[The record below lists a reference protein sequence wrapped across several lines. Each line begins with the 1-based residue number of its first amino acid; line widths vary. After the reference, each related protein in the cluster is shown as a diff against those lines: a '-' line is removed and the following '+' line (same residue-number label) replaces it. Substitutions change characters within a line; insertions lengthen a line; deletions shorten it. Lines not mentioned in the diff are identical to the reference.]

1 MSYFPPYSHNKNR
14 IEVELNLSNYA
25 TKSDLKNATVVDT
38 SQFVK
43 KDYLT
48 SLKLEIN
55 KLGIDELKKLFHT
68 SDYAQQYKIV
78 KLQTYDLSHFISQ
91 SYFFSDEAQLRLILQ
106 PLY

>member
-14 IEVELNLSNYA
+14 IEVKLNLSNYA
-25 TKSDLKNATVVDT
+25 TKSDLKNATIVDT
-38 SQFVK
+38 SRSVK

-48 SLKLEIN
+48 SLKLEVN

-78 KLQTYDLSHFISQ
+78 KLQTYDLSHFTSQ
-91 SYFFSDEAQLRLILQ
+91 SYFFSDEAQLYLILQ